1 MHPIHSLYQQ
11 HKTAIRQRLF
21 LFSQIT
27 REEDIFYEL
36 CFCLLTPQTKGKQC
50 WERVEILRKHNFKGK
65 SLNPHSFIKDI
76 RFHNNKNTYLLAAKQ
91 QFSLV
96 LEQLKKTTD
105 ARALREWLVTHIKGY
120 GYKGASHFLRNIGY
134 RNLAILDHHILRNL
148 QRYKIVRTLPKTLTK
163 KKYLALEQK
172 FLIFSDKIGIPMDEL
187 DLLFWSQETGEIF
200 K

>member
-1 MHPIHSLYQQ
+1 MHELQKIYQQ
-11 HKTAIRQRLF
+11 KKELIHQRLQT
-21 LFSQIT
+21 FSLVT

-50 WERVEILRKHNFKGK
+50 WERVEILKKNNFKEK
-65 SLNPHSFIKDI
+65 TLDPHSFIKDL

-96 LEQLKKTTD
+96 LEQLKTISD
-105 ARALREWLVTHIKGY
+105 ATLLRTWLVEHIKGY
-120 GYKGASHFLRNIGY
+120 GYKEASHFLRNIGY
-134 RNLAILDHHILRNL
+134 RNLAILDRHILRNL
-148 QRYKIVRTLPKTLTK
+148 RRYNIIKKLPKTLTK
-163 KKYLALEQK
+163 KQYLAIEQQ
-172 FLIFSDKIGIPMDEL
+172 FLAFAEHVQIPIDEL